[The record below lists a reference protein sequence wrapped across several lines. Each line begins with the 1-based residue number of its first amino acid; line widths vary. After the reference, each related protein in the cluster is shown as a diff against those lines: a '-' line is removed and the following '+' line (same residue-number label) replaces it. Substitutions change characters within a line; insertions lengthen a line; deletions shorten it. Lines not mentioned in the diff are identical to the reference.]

1 MNPSLPRREFVH
13 RAGAAAGVLGL
24 LGSAACREAGQE
36 AARAVRD
43 GEPPTTLTPEE
54 VRTLEAAADTILPP
68 DGDAP
73 GAAGLGAVVFMD
85 RFVARDEGTR
95 EGLRAALGVLSE
107 EAGGDFAALDDAE
120 RAAAMTRFE
129 AHPSGLFGLVH
140 FLTVAG
146 SFGAPARGGNRDEG
160 GWDLLGF
167 RAHGAWQ
174 PPFGAYDAPAADR
187 S

>member
-1 MNPSLPRREFVH
+1 MTPSLPRREFVH
-13 RAGAAAGVLGL
+13 RAGAAAGLLGL

-36 AARAVRD
+36 AARALRD
-43 GEPPTTLTPEE
+43 GEGPTTLSPEE
-54 VRTLEAAADTILPP
+54 VRTLEAVADTILPP
-68 DGDAP
+68 EGDAP

-85 RFVARDEGTR
+85 RFVARDDGAR
-95 EGLRAALGVLSE
+95 GGVRAALDVLAE
-107 EAGGDFAALDDAE
+107 EAAGDFAALDDAG
-120 RAAAMTRFE
+120 RAAAMARFE

-167 RAHGAWQ
+167 RARGAWQ
-174 PPFGAYDAPAADR
+174 PPFGAYDGPGAAQ